1 MVNACV
7 ALLQPQAARERI
19 VLRTSFA
26 ENLPNLSVDERSLRQ
41 IILNLLSNA
50 VKFTDAGGQVI
61 VSTAKGPDGDM
72 VFRVRDTGI
81 GMNDTE
87 VEAALEP
94 FRQLATA
101 RKPGGT
107 GLGLPLTKALV
118 EANQGTLRIS
128 SRKDEGTLVEVVFP
142 PARVLAR

>member
-1 MVNACV
+1 MA
-7 ALLQPQAARERI
+7 
-19 VLRTSFA
+19 TWS
-26 ENLPNLSVDERSLRQ
+26 S
-41 IILNLLSNA
+41 
-50 VKFTDAGGQVI
+50 G
-61 VSTAKGPDGDM
+61 
-72 VFRVRDTGI
+72 VRDTGI

-128 SRKDEGTLVEVVFP
+128 SRKDEGTLVEVRVPSRTRPRTLIAQSRHLPVFAEAALLTRLEKGAIRILNAFMQEP
-142 PARVLAR
+142 CRDPWHPSRTRRSEYQ

>member
-1 MVNACV
+1 M
-7 ALLQPQAARERI
+7 R
-19 VLRTSFA
+19 
-26 ENLPNLSVDERSLRQ
+26 
-41 IILNLLSNA
+41 
-50 VKFTDAGGQVI
+50 GGQVI

-87 VEAALEP
+87 VEAALRTLP
-94 FRQLATA
+94 PA
-101 RKPGGT
+101 RDARASPGGT